1 MNALGT
7 PILAVFS
14 EPRERIYRAL
24 LAEPGRDWR
33 VSQLAERVPQVSV
46 EAVRTTLY
54 LLLGDRLVEV
64 VPHQRSLT
72 LRLNDK
78 GRAML
83 TQITA
88 GWRRSRDCGGGAS

>member
-7 PILAVFS
+7 PNLAVFS
-14 EPRERIYRAL
+14 EHRERIYRVL
-24 LAEPGRDWR
+24 LAESGRDWR
-33 VSQLAERVPQVSV
+33 VSQLAEQVPQVSV
-46 EAVRTTLY
+46 EAVRTTLF

-72 LRLNDK
+72 FRLSDK

-83 TQITA
+83 GQITA
-88 GWRRSRDCGGGAS
+88 GWQRPHGSGGGL

>member
-1 MNALGT
+1 VNALGT

-24 LAEPGRDWR
+24 LAELGWDWR

-72 LRLNDK
+72 LRLNDQ

-83 TQITA
+83 AQIMA
-88 GWRRSRDCGGGAS
+88 GWQRPRGSCGSAS